1 MEFNMQIA
9 SRGLSL
15 IELLVVITIIS
26 VLATVG
32 YPSYKTYLMESRRT
46 DAINALRENQ
56 LTIEKYMQQS
66 GVTPTTSAVTLLTT
80 SAQGFYDLTYTRV
93 DDDSYKLVAT
103 AVSGRS
109 QANDTDCTTI
119 TLISEMDNI
128 YPTACH

>member
-1 MEFNMQIA
+1 MRIA
-9 SRGLSL
+9 NRGLSL

-66 GVTPTTSAVTLLTT
+66 GVTPATNAVTLLTT
-80 SAQGFYDLTYTRV
+80 SAQGFYDLTYTQV

-109 QANDTDCTTI
+109 QANDTGCTTI

>member
-1 MEFNMQIA
+1 MQIA

-66 GVTPTTSAVTLLTT
+66 GVTPATNAVTLLTT
-80 SAQGFYDLTYTRV
+80 SEQGFYDLTYTRV